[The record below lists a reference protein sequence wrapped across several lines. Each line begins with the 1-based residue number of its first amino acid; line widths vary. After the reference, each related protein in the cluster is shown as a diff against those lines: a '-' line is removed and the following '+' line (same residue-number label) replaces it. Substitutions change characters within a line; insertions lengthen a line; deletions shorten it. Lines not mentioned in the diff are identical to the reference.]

1 MASRAARSAL
11 LGSAVEYYDFTLFA
25 TAPALVLGPVFFA
38 RLGPAPATV
47 AALVTFGSAFVARP
61 LGAVLFGHLGDRLG
75 RRKAL
80 IWSVTLMGLATTGIG
95 LLSSFAQAGV
105 IAPVRPL
112 VLRLLQG
119 LSAGGEQAGSNAL
132 SLEHAPEGAR
142 NRFAV
147 WTMQGTLLGK
157 LAFLGVLWMPRDAL
171 LAWGWWLPFLVAGP
185 LLIVALVIRRTVA
198 EPPVFADAA
207 AAGELARGR
216 W

>member
-1 MASRAARSAL
+1 VGSVAPMASRAARSAL

-157 LAFLGVLWMPRDAL
+157 LAFLGGALDA
-171 LAWGWWLPFLVAGP
+171 
-185 LLIVALVIRRTVA
+185 
-198 EPPVFADAA
+198 
-207 AAGELARGR
+207 
-216 W
+216 